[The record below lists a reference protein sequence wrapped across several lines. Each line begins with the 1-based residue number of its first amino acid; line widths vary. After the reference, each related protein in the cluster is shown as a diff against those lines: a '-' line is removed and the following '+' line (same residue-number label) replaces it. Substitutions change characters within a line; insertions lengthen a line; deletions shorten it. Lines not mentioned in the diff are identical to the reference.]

1 MPPIPTRRPIASA
14 RVLSAERLNT
24 LGLGPRELTALLDML
39 DASDGQKRDA
49 RREFAR
55 WPFRET
61 GLNVHFVHPGG
72 SNTTLRLAG
81 RNLSRGGVSLLHHG
95 FVHAGTKCRVE
106 LPLRS
111 GGMREMI
118 GVVARCQHRKGMLH
132 EIGIR
137 FDKQISLREHVRAE
151 GDQELISMECV
162 APQKLTGTI
171 LHVEDNDLDTRIV
184 GHFLREAPVKLISV
198 TTGAEALAT
207 ALSNADLLLI
217 DYNLPDQTG
226 LALAKSVRA
235 KGVMCPIIILTA
247 DPTACM
253 SEGLWEVPGIGLVQK
268 PYTQEQLLRA
278 IGERLL
284 LRDSGADR
292 HATPASAAKASAPAL
307 RQFADRLDAAVAAN
321 DLVAAKEA
329 TTQLHGSA
337 SSLGLGHVSAA
348 AKVAH
353 DLLPSLNTIT
363 DNPRVFNELA
373 AACRRAAA

>member
-1 MPPIPTRRPIASA
+1 MPPLPTRRPTSA
-14 RVLSAERLNT
+14 PRVLSAERLNT

-61 GLNVHFVHPGG
+61 GLNVHFMHPGG

-95 FVHAGTKCRVE
+95 FLHTGSKCRVE

-111 GGMREMI
+111 GGMREMS

-137 FDKQISLREHVRAE
+137 FDKQVNLHEYVRTE
-151 GDQELISMECV
+151 DDQELVSMECV
-162 APQKLTGTI
+162 SPQKLSGTI
-171 LHVEDNDLDTRIV
+171 VHVENNDLDTRIV
-184 GHFLREAPVKLISV
+184 GHFLREAPVKLIALAN
-198 TTGAEALAT
+198 GQEALAT
-207 ALSNADLLLI
+207 SLANADLLLI
-217 DYNLPDQTG
+217 DYQLPDMTG
-226 LALAKSVRA
+226 LALAKAARA
-235 KGVMCPIIILTA
+235 KGVTGPIIILAA
-247 DPTACM
+247 DPAACM
-253 SEGLWEVPGIGLVQK
+253 ANGLWEVPNVGLLQK
-268 PYTQEQLLRA
+268 PYTQDQLLRV

-284 LRDSGADR
+284 LGFAGPDR

-307 RQFADRLDAAVAAN
+307 RSFADRLDAAVAAN
-321 DLVAAKEA
+321 DIAAAKEA

-337 SSLGLGHVSAA
+337 SAMGLTHVSAA
-348 AKVAH
+348 ARVAH
-353 DLLPSLNTIT
+353 DLLPSLKAIA